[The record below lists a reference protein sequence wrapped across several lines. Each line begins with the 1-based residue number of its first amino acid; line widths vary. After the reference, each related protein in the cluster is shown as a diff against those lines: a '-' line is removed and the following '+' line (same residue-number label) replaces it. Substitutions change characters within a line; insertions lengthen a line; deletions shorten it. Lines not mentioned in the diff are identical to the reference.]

1 MTRSTRSNKQPLP
14 GLPAKQGLYDPANE
28 HDACGVGFVVNLH
41 GRKSHQIIRQGLE
54 VLENLTHRGACGC
67 DPLTGDGAGILMQMP
82 QEFFT
87 AVAPQAGIRLP
98 VPGDWAA
105 GNFFLPPSEEERESA
120 EQFFERLC
128 REEGLEFL
136 GWRTVP
142 TDNRFIGGTARDV
155 EPMVRQAFVGRG
167 KKTARDHFEW
177 KLFVL
182 RKRFGIELGQLGLT
196 EQTFVYVCSLSSRT
210 IVYKGL
216 LLADQVGKYYPD
228 LSDPR
233 MTSALALVHQRY
245 STNTFPTWDLAHPFR
260 FIAHNGEINT
270 VRG

>member
-41 GRKSHQIIRQGLE
+41 GRKSHKIIRQGLE

-98 VPGDWAA
+98 VPGDWAV

-196 EQTFVYVCSLSSRT
+196 EQT
-210 IVYKGL
+210 
-216 LLADQVGKYYPD
+216 
-228 LSDPR
+228 
-233 MTSALALVHQRY
+233 
-245 STNTFPTWDLAHPFR
+245 
-260 FIAHNGEINT
+260 
-270 VRG
+270 